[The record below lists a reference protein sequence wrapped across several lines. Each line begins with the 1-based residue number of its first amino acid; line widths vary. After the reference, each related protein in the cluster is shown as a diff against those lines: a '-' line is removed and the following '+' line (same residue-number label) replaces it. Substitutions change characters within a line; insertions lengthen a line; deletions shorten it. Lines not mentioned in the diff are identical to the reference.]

1 MIEQYQQGSY
11 LKINGTQYYNDLKI
25 IDGRVKGRWWRSQG
39 HRLQI
44 EDIFDILAAKPDIVV
59 IGTGY
64 AGHMRVPDDVRSTI
78 EYRDIG
84 VITANTA
91 RAVDIFNRL
100 HDEGKDVAGAF
111 HLTC

>member
-1 MIEQYQQGSY
+1 MIEQYKEGSY
-11 LKINGTQYYNDLKI
+11 LRINGTRYYDDLKI

-39 HRLQI
+39 HRLQT
-44 EDIFDILAAKPDIVV
+44 EDIFDILAAKPEIFV

-64 AGHMRVPDDVRSTI
+64 AGHMRVPDDVRTAI
-78 EYRDIG
+78 ENKNIG

-91 RAVDIFNRL
+91 QAIEIFNRL
-100 HDEGKDVAGAF
+100 RGEGKHVAGAF

>member
-1 MIEQYQQGSY
+1 MIEQYQEGSY
-11 LKINGTQYYNDLKI
+11 LKIDGTQYYNDLKI

-44 EDIFDILAAKPDIVV
+44 EDIFDILAAKPEIFV

-64 AGHMRVPDDVRSTI
+64 AGNMRVPDDVRSDL
-78 EYRDIG
+78 EHKDIG
-84 VITANTA
+84 VVTADTA
-91 RAVDIFNRL
+91 RAVEIFNRL
-100 HDEGKDVAGAF
+100 YDEGRHVAGAF